1 MKNIIVRN
9 DASAKENHQIC
20 CTHCSSTLVVRNG
33 TYARNDPRT
42 DKEIRVQRYLCK
54 SPECPWQT
62 FSILPEFVLPVI
74 RHVYGTLISCHAM
87 VKKGMPQ
94 AEIARKLGVER
105 GIAKRLK
112 VFCRKFMAWFVREKK
127 IANWGSNPLRFWPD
141 FTRDFSQS
149 LYPGKWVK

>member
-9 DASAKENHQIC
+9 DISAKENNQIC

-54 SPECPWQT
+54 SPECPWKS
-62 FSILPEFVLPVI
+62 FSIPPKFILPVI
-74 RHVYGTLISCHAM
+74 RHVYGTLLSCHAM

-94 AEIARKLGVER
+94 AEIVRKLGVER
-105 GIAKRLK
+105 GVAKRLK
-112 VFCRKFMAWFVREKK
+112 LFCRKFMAWFVREKT
-127 IANWGSNPLRFWPD
+127 IANWGTNLLRFWPD

-149 LYPGKWVK
+149 LYPGRWVK